1 MAASQIPNLSL
12 LRRGH
17 GRPLGRGRGVQPNI
31 PTTATSGEDGLAKDK
46 IIQQTDQDATVS
58 RLSAVEAGYFDDPFA
73 KLFVTSEAQR
83 RFPIINRGTYV
94 RTAAIDKL
102 ILSFLAE
109 PCPAQKQ
116 IISLGA
122 GSDTRYFRIMT
133 HHPQLPPFAYHE
145 LDFPSN
151 TSQKI
156 AAISRSSRLRD
167 LLSSFTVSQDGT
179 ALDSATFHISPIDLR
194 TLPLFPSK
202 SGETLPA
209 RPEALNAINPA
220 LPSLLISECCLIY
233 LSPQA
238 ADNAIFYFTR
248 CLFPSS
254 IPLGLILYEPISPH
268 DAFGKV
274 MVSNL
279 AARGIVLQTLK
290 RYGSLEA
297 QKERLRMYGF
307 SEGEEASTVDDIW
320 EMVGEVEKERVAVLE
335 MMDEVEE
342 WRLLA
347 GHYCV
352 AWGWRSGN
360 GDGDGKGVWDGW
372 KSGRDTGLAKLTG

>member
-1 MAASQIPNLSL
+1 MVSSEGALFPNT
-12 LRRGH
+12 
-17 GRPLGRGRGVQPNI
+17 Q
-31 PTTATSGEDGLAKDK
+31 
-46 IIQQTDQDATVS
+46 
-58 RLSAVEAGYFDDPFA
+58 
-73 KLFVTSEAQR
+73 LFVMTLNE
-83 RFPIINRGTYV
+83 IKGTHV
-94 RTAAIDKL
+94 RTTAIDKL
-102 ILSFLAE
+102 VLSFLAQPGPE
-109 PCPAQKQ
+109 QKQ

-122 GSDTRYFRIMT
+122 GSDTRYFRILT
-133 HHPQLPPFAYHE
+133 HHPRLPPFAYHE

-151 TSQKI
+151 TSPKI
-156 AAISRSSRLRD
+156 AAISRSSQLRD
-167 LLSSFTVSQDGT
+167 LLPSFTVSEDGT
-179 ALDSATFHISPIDLR
+179 ALDSATFHISPLDLR
-194 TLPLFPSK
+194 TLPLSPPK
-202 SGETLPA
+202 SGDILPA

-238 ADNAIFYFTR
+238 ADNVIFYFTR

-254 IPLGLILYEPISPH
+254 VPVGLILYEPISPN

-307 SEGEEASTVDDIW
+307 SEGQVASTVDDIW
-320 EMVGEVEKERVAVLE
+320 EGVGEEEKDRVAVLE

-352 AWGWRSGN
+352 AWGWRSGD
-360 GDGDGKGVWDGW
+360 GGDGKMGWDGW
-372 KSGRDTGLAKLTG
+372 KSGRDTGLARLFG